1 MQGTESMESYSPN
14 LTKFWHPPRTCPLSN
29 RVGGGGAAGGGIS
42 HSNPFDSNTLITDH
56 NGTGLDVPP
65 EMFDEYADSDEPVE
79 GESEGGVDQQQRR
92 RNKIIAG
99 AARSK
104 VSRSSESSLGL
115 SSSNRLN
122 FTACLYYAMI
132 LTNCAVVSVF
142 SRL

>member
-1 MQGTESMESYSPN
+1 MESYSPN

-29 RVGGGGAAGGGIS
+29 RVGGGIY
-42 HSNPFDSNTLITDH
+42 HPNPFDSNALLLEH
-56 NGTGLDVPP
+56 NETGLDVPP
-65 EMFDEYADSDEPVE
+65 EMFDYAEDSEPDAE
-79 GESEGGVDQQQRR
+79 GEGEDVGEDGESGGVSTRR

-115 SSSNRLN
+115 SSSNKL
-122 FTACLYYAMI
+122 TLAACLYYTMMLA
-132 LTNCAVVSVF
+132 NCAVVSVY